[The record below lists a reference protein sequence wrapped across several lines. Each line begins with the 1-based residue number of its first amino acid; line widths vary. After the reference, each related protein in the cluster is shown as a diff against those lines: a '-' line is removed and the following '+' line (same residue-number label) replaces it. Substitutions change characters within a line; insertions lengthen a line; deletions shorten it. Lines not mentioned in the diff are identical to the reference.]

1 MISFTCFFAPHFSAK
16 RSEKRKK
23 FSPEPLA
30 NNTIDEEVETGV
42 EDNEDMVE
50 IIHAEPEGG
59 DRMAVS
65 LAAQSHP
72 DNNMIIIIFCLT
84 CLTFLPV
91 GMSPGPSPGIAYTQT
106 WSR

>member
-1 MISFTCFFAPHFSAK
+1 MISFTCIIASHFSAN
-16 RSEKRKK
+16 RSEERQK

-72 DNNMIIIIFCLT
+72 VNNMIIIIFI
-84 CLTFLPV
+84 FV
-91 GMSPGPSPGIAYTQT
+91 
-106 WSR
+106 